1 VSPKVDDH
9 VFTPL
14 TENRVPLTEIC
25 RSFASNTSL
34 ENGTASA
41 ELGPTIVWDCVLVL
55 VSIFVATLPAVT
67 KVIERGFEC
76 FQRHPAPN
84 LKPIFAATLPKITKM
99 IVRVF
104 EYFQPHQVP
113 DLEMQKLTRYGG
125 SQQPSTAALMSLA
138 PSNDSLPLHSP
149 TLKWPE
155 RAYQEGGNYLAKS
168 SGGEVSSRDQEIKP
182 FYHAR

>member
-1 VSPKVDDH
+1 M
-9 VFTPL
+9 
-14 TENRVPLTEIC
+14 PLTEIC
-25 RSFASNTSL
+25 RSLAFNTSL

-55 VSIFVATLPAVT
+55 VSIFVATLPAVA

-84 LKPIFAATLPKITKM
+84 LKPIFVATLPKITKM

-113 DLEMQKLTRYGG
+113 DLEMQTLSRYGG
-125 SQQPSTAALMSLA
+125 SQQPGTAALMSPV
-138 PSNDSLPLHSP
+138 PSNHSSPLHSP

-155 RAYQEGGNYLAKS
+155 PAYQEGGNHLAKW
-168 SGGEVSSRDQEIKP
+168 SGGGVSSYDPEENP
-182 FYHAR
+182 LYHAR